1 MSSFSGSKNEL
12 FVAHTC
18 SDIVVCVASLANAS
32 QHTVNQLLS
41 RVGERQEAVRKRKA
55 SVAPKQ
61 KGSVSS

>member
-1 MSSFSGSKNEL
+1 M
-12 FVAHTC
+12 C